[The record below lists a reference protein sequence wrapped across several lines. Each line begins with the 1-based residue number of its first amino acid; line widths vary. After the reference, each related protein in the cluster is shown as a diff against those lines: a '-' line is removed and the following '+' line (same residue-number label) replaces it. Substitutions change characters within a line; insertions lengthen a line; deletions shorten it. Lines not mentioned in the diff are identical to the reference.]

1 MFDYE
6 MKEWWKSKTIWGGIV
21 ALLSGIAGV
30 FGYTLLPGDQAALV
44 DGGALLAGSIG
55 GLIAI
60 WGRVKASKSLS
71 K

>member
-1 MFDYE
+1 MFDYG
-6 MKEWWKSKTIWGGIV
+6 MKEWWKSRTVWGGIV
-21 ALLSGIAGV
+21 ALVSGIAGV
-30 FGYTLLPGDQAALV
+30 FGYTLLPDDQAALV

-55 GLIAI
+55 GAIAI

>member
-1 MFDYE
+1 MFDCE

-30 FGYTLLPGDQAALV
+30 FGYTLLPDDQAALV

-55 GLIAI
+55 GFIAI